1 MDQGDS
7 YITNSYLSIQY
18 FPNFFFQGRRRALE
32 GNHDRVLLLVIMND
46 SEVILRC
53 RTVFKELK
61 NDLVLN
67 PSRIYAVAS
76 LLQEK
81 LCCNTVNLRCPSSI
95 NVLYDYAL

>member
-7 YITNSYLSIQY
+7 HITNSYLPIQY
-18 FPNFFFQGRRRALE
+18 FPKFFFQGRRRAVE
-32 GNHDRVLLLVIMND
+32 GNRDQVLLLVIMNE
-46 SEVILRC
+46 SELILRC

-67 PSRIYAVAS
+67 PSRIYTVAS

-81 LCCNTVNLRCPSSI
+81 LCCNTINLSCLSSI
-95 NVLYDYAL
+95 NALYD